1 MSVDEAE
8 TNSPLSSPNVEKF
21 VDNLIEKRRN
31 FKTAVLVAEYE
42 SPAFKLQAEKLY
54 QVCLLVYESVCV
66 CVCVYVCMYIY
77 TYICIYKYT
86 YIHIHIYEYI
96 YIYVTHIHAYIH
108 TYTDRQTHTQTHTQ
122 THKDRQMHRQTDT
135 HLPNI
140 L

>member
-66 CVCVYVCMYIY
+66 CVCIYVCIYIYTHTYIY
-77 TYICIYKYT
+77 TYT
-86 YIHIHIYEYI
+86 YICV
-96 YIYVTHIHAYIH
+96 YIYVYI
-108 TYTDRQTHTQTHTQ
+108 Y
-122 THKDRQMHRQTDT
+122 M
-135 HLPNI
+135 
-140 L
+140 